1 MGGATQRRISLAIV
15 FVPAEKEEP
24 EVSKKKTQRKPAYPL
39 PSSLVHLKN

>member
-24 EVSKKKTQRKPAYPL
+24 EVSKKKLRESRHIHYL
-39 PSSLVHLKN
+39 LR